1 MTRVTPTTFLILSE
15 PPRRTE
21 PPGLGFN
28 AIKPPQQTPVPIM
41 AHRLTPT
48 QNQQP
53 LPDSTIPAMASASVP
68 VSGSE
73 PHLAGN
79 QVGGGTR
86 TRRQQKPDDLVPPG
100 CGLTRSDIVELP
112 IDDFNDKVAEK
123 DEKEI
128 LVLKDRRRRG
138 KNRIAAKRSREK
150 KMERLRLLKVEY
162 QRLTRK
168 DKEVNRERQVALSNK
183 DAVLY
188 HLNKMEFEIKRLR
201 DKMWRMQRCS

>member
-15 PPRRTE
+15 PPRRPE

-41 AHRLTPT
+41 AHRLTPI

-53 LPDSTIPAMASASVP
+53 LPDSTIPAMASPSVP

-73 PHLAGN
+73 PHLATGN
-79 QVGGGTR
+79 QVGGGAR

-123 DEKEI
+123 PEQEV

-138 KNRIAAKRSREK
+138 KNRV
-150 KMERLRLLKVEY
+150 RLEHV
-162 QRLTRK
+162 
-168 DKEVNRERQVALSNK
+168 V
-183 DAVLY
+183 
-188 HLNKMEFEIKRLR
+188 
-201 DKMWRMQRCS
+201 

>member
-1 MTRVTPTTFLILSE
+1 
-15 PPRRTE
+15 
-21 PPGLGFN
+21 
-28 AIKPPQQTPVPIM
+28 M

-48 QNQQP
+48 QLQQP

-86 TRRQQKPDDLVPPG
+86 PRRQQKPDDLVPPG

-138 KNRIAAKRSREK
+138 KNRVSLEH
-150 KMERLRLLKVEY
+150 
-162 QRLTRK
+162 
-168 DKEVNRERQVALSNK
+168 
-183 DAVLY
+183 AV
-188 HLNKMEFEIKRLR
+188 
-201 DKMWRMQRCS
+201 

>member
-1 MTRVTPTTFLILSE
+1 
-15 PPRRTE
+15 
-21 PPGLGFN
+21 
-28 AIKPPQQTPVPIM
+28 
-41 AHRLTPT
+41 
-48 QNQQP
+48 
-53 LPDSTIPAMASASVP
+53 MASASVP
-68 VSGSE
+68 VSGSAE
-73 PHLAGN
+73 PHLAAGN
-79 QVGGGTR
+79 QVGGGAR
-86 TRRQQKPDDLVPPG
+86 SRRQQKPDDLVPPG

-150 KMERLRLLKVEY
+150 KMERLRQLKVEY
-162 QRLTRK
+162 NRLTRK

-201 DKMWRMQRCS
+201 EKMWRMYEKRT

>member
-1 MTRVTPTTFLILSE
+1 MTRVSGAPTTVIILSE
-15 PPRRTE
+15 PLRRTE

-28 AIKPPQQTPVPIM
+28 VIKPPQQPPVPIM

-48 QNQQP
+48 QLQHP

-86 TRRQQKPDDLVPPG
+86 PRRQQKPDDLVPPG

-138 KNRIAAKRSREK
+138 KNRVRFEHAVQIFFK
-150 KMERLRLLKVEY
+150 
-162 QRLTRK
+162 
-168 DKEVNRERQVALSNK
+168 NSN
-183 DAVLY
+183 
-188 HLNKMEFEIKRLR
+188 
-201 DKMWRMQRCS
+201 QG

>member
-1 MTRVTPTTFLILSE
+1 
-15 PPRRTE
+15 
-21 PPGLGFN
+21 
-28 AIKPPQQTPVPIM
+28 
-41 AHRLTPT
+41 
-48 QNQQP
+48 
-53 LPDSTIPAMASASVP
+53 MASASVP

-73 PHLAGN
+73 PHLAAGN
-79 QVGGGTR
+79 QVGGGAR

-123 DEKEI
+123 PEQEV

-150 KMERLRLLKVEY
+150 KMERLRQLKLEY

-201 DKMWRMQRCS
+201 EKMWRMQGMYEKRT